1 MHLVSALQLVREEHN
16 AESFDLVQSLPEF
29 QELANLY
36 EQYCKDENDGPL
48 KMFWNSYLEMVDTT
62 KAEVRQIW
70 RGQED
75 GEPRGKSFVLRA
87 DRNLFARLLV
97 IGQSRQIDLRDLL
110 THELGPV
117 PWSLATYDGSL
128 AKTNKSTLAKLLE
141 DGVEILPNL
150 PNASAVIIDAMALLQ
165 TLPRIPDRFI
175 DLADL
180 ILSAVIKQAGEARRL
195 DFVADQ
201 YPSISIKNIE
211 REKRGR
217 SGQLSVQIISP
228 QQLCPRQGKK
238 FLANGL
244 NKTNLMEFLADVW
257 GTDQRFAEKIGER
270 TLFVTHGESCT
281 KISDDT
287 QGSISSGIVLELC
300 SNQEEADTRMFLHAL
315 HASNAGHQQI
325 LIKSSDT
332 DAEVLACY
340 FRENITADIFLFSGT
355 RSRARVIPVSQVCEQ
370 LGVEVCR
377 ALPGLHALTGC
388 DTVSSFAGKG
398 KKVALDILK
407 ADEGSRASILRIG
420 ERVPPMRRDL
430 NEMEKFVCSLY
441 NDVNC
446 CKVNDTRYKLFCK
459 NQNLQSYQL
468 PPTHAAL
475 QKHLQRANYQAYVWK
490 HALDARILS
499 QGPDGQG
506 WRVRGEELEI
516 DWTDIAPAPESVM
529 ELVCCGCRG
538 MCETRRCSCVKNE
551 LHCTDACSCG
561 EECVNC
567 DNSQFS
573 DDEDDASSEEEDY
586 M

>member
-1 MHLVSALQLVREEHN
+1 M
-16 AESFDLVQSLPEF
+16 
-29 QELANLY
+29 
-36 EQYCKDENDGPL
+36 
-48 KMFWNSYLEMVDTT
+48 
-62 KAEVRQIW
+62 
-70 RGQED
+70 
-75 GEPRGKSFVLRA
+75 LRA
-87 DRNLFARLLV
+87 DRYLFARLLV

-128 AKTNKSTLAKLLE
+128 AKTKTSALAKLLE

-175 DLADL
+175 DLADR

-217 SGQLSVQIISP
+217 SGQLSVQITSP
-228 QQLCPRQGKK
+228 QQLCPRQWKK

-281 KISDDT
+281 KISVDA

-315 HASNAGHQQI
+315 HASNAGHQRI

-332 DAEVLACY
+332 DVEVLACY
-340 FRENITADIFLFSGT
+340 FRENITADIFLLSGT

-398 KKVALDILK
+398 KKVALDIVK

-506 WRVRGEELEI
+506 WRVRREELEI
-516 DWTDIAPAPESVM
+516 DWTDIAPAPESLM